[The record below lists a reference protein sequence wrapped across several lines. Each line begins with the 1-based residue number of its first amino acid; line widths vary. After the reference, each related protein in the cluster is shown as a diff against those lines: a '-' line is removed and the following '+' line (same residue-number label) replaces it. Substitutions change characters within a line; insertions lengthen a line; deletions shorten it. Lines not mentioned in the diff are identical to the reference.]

1 MIAIGGSL
9 GSTQALR
16 GILSRLPASFAPPVV
31 VVLHRHRESDD
42 ALIEMLAKSSQ
53 LPVGEACD
61 KDVVAPGRVTIGP
74 CDYHLLI
81 EGDHFSLS
89 VDEPVQYARPSID
102 VLFESAAD
110 EWGDRTIAVV
120 LTGGNQDGARGA
132 VRVREAGGQVIVQ
145 EPATAECPIMPAAVI
160 AMGGAS
166 FICQLDEIPRLLVRL
181 AEAKGAA

>member
-110 EWGDRTIAVV
+110 AYGQHLLGLV
-120 LTGGNQDGARGA
+120 LTGASRDGCAGAARIRHQGGIVAIQDPSTAEA
-132 VRVREAGGQVIVQ
+132 PLLPTLAAEHAPQEIMTLTALSSFLLEFAGGV
-145 EPATAECPIMPAAVI
+145 AT
-160 AMGGAS
+160 
-166 FICQLDEIPRLLVRL
+166 
-181 AEAKGAA
+181 